1 MNCSPPGSQW
11 DKIVRQ
17 EFYLISVQYI
27 QRQLSTPI
35 LVNNCWLLLRRW
47 VSNSTALAI
56 TIWTHFDRVSQKK
69 DQNHKDVTRNSQMC
83 HMSQNIAKDVTC
95 HKESQGCHALHNEVQ
110 DVTRCTM
117 KSRMSRVAQWSP
129 GYHMSQKV
137 VRDITCHTVMFS
149 PWRWRWRNA
158 SVALG
163 FHFSSFWQG
172 LRSFLQ
178 CEWQVYS

>member
-47 VSNSTALAI
+47 VSNSTTLSI
-56 TIWTHFDRVSQKK
+56 RIWTHFDRVSQKK

-83 HMSQNIAKDVTC
+83 HMSQNMAKDVAC
-95 HKESQGCHALHNEVQ
+95 HKESK

-129 GYHMSQKV
+129 GCHASHNGVQDV
-137 VRDITCHTVMFS
+137 TCHKSSQRYHVSHSYVLTLKMALAQCICSSWFS
-149 PWRWRWRNA
+149 LFKFLTRSSIIPSVRMA
-158 SVALG
+158 SL
-163 FHFSSFWQG
+163 
-172 LRSFLQ
+172 
-178 CEWQVYS
+178 